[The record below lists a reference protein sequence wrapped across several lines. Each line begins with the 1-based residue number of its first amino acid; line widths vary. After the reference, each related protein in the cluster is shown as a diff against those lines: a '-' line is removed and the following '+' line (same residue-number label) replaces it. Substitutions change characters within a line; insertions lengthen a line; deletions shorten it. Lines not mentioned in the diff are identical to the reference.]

1 MLGAKRA
8 VRPFRKPRLAALE
21 QGQAGPR
28 RRFGLRS
35 GDVLIN
41 RSGEALGKVAYFAS
55 DEPAVFS
62 DFTMRFR
69 FNDKMN
75 PRFAWHFFRS
85 VMFQAQIERELRGS
99 SVPNIFPPEV
109 ERMLIVACDPAR
121 QNSIARVIDEELA
134 RLDAMRTRIEAKR
147 QEIDRLI
154 DDAVRGADVR

>member
-62 DFTMRFR
+62 DFTM
-69 FNDKMN
+69 
-75 PRFAWHFFRS
+75 
-85 VMFQAQIERELRGS
+85 LRMYS
-99 SVPNIFPPEV
+99 KDRPKVPETAYL
-109 ERMLIVACDPAR
+109 RASA
-121 QNSIARVIDEELA
+121 
-134 RLDAMRTRIEAKR
+134 LDSPT
-147 QEIDRLI
+147 
-154 DDAVRGADVR
+154 